1 MTRTIFTAANLLD
14 GEHPA
19 KPDSTVVVEGD
30 RIVSVGSGIV
40 SLSPDDRI
48 VDLGGLTVMPGMV
61 QGHFHSTYRDVGAT
75 QAPFGLEHPPAYQAY
90 IAADNARKALESG
103 FTSVVGAS
111 ASFDIDPSLAAATK
125 DGLLVG
131 PRVVA
136 GSRDLITTSDSNDTI
151 PWWWEAQ
158 AMGVVRTCDGPDE
171 FRAAVRDEI
180 KRGAEVI
187 KLYVTGGHG
196 VLLPR
201 DTVSITRTELDAV
214 VETAHA
220 RGKRVRGHVATKAAI
235 LMCIEAGVD
244 IIDHGDGLDDEC
256 IAALVETGTFL
267 IPSLYLPLRMLDM
280 AGDSDVKMGFT
291 SELGQEF
298 RAMCDALPAAVEA
311 GVKLCVGDDYG
322 SAITPHGEY
331 GPELALYVEH
341 AGIPPLEV
349 LRWATVNGG
358 ELVGLDGLGRVDA
371 GAVADLVVIDGD
383 PSVDIRVLCEPSN
396 VAAVMRDGELLVDRL
411 EA

>member
-1 MTRTIFTAANLLD
+1 
-14 GEHPA
+14 
-19 KPDSTVVVEGD
+19 
-30 RIVSVGSGIV
+30 
-40 SLSPDDRI
+40 
-48 VDLGGLTVMPGMV
+48 MV

-90 IAADNARKALESG
+90 IAADNARQALEAG
-103 FTSVVGAS
+103 FTSIVGAS
-111 ASFDIDPSLAAATK
+111 AAFDVDASLAAAIRA
-125 DGLLVG
+125 GLLVG
-131 PRVVA
+131 PRVVP
-136 GSRDLITTSDSNDTI
+136 GSRDLITTADSNDTI

-171 FRAAVRDEI
+171 FRRAVRDEI

-201 DTVSITRTELDAV
+201 DTTSITRSELDAV

-220 RGKRVRGHVATKAAI
+220 RGVRVRGHVATKEAI
-235 LMCIEAGVD
+235 MMCVEAGVD
-244 IIDHGDGLDDEC
+244 IVDHGDGLDDEC

-267 IPSLYLPLRMLDM
+267 LPSLYLPLRMLDLS
-280 AGDSDVKMGFT
+280 GDSDVKMGFT

-298 RAMCDALPAAVEA
+298 RAMCDALPAAAEA
-311 GVKLCVGDDYG
+311 GVKLCVGDDFG
-322 SAITPHGEY
+322 SAITPHGDY
-331 GPELALYVEH
+331 APELAVYVDH

-358 ELVGLDGLGRVDA
+358 ELVGLEGLGQIEA
-371 GAVADLVVIDGD
+371 GAVADLVVVDGD
-383 PSVDIRVLCEPSN
+383 PSVDIAVLRDRSN
-396 VAAVMRDGELLVDRL
+396 IAAVMADGTIVVDQL
-411 EA
+411 DT